1 MGDPAG
7 IGPEVVLK
15 AVAEE
20 EIRKVCIPVII
31 GDAQL
36 LAHTA
41 RTLDLQCGYD
51 IVRKEEPFP
60 DNFSDPVIFHL
71 DNIGGFIEPGIES
84 GAAGKAAAGYIEA
97 AVELCAAGSV
107 DAIATAPINKRALF
121 LGGYSFPGHTE
132 FLAHLTG
139 AEEYAMAFVAANLRI
154 VLLSTHVPLS
164 EAIRMVERD
173 LIVKIVNLTHRELQR
188 WGIERPRLAVAA
200 LNPHG
205 AEGGLFGVEEASEIV
220 PAIEACR
227 GVDDINVRGPF
238 SADTVFLRASRG
250 EFDAVIACYHDQAMI
265 PVKCLSFGEAVNV
278 TLGLP
283 FIRTSVDHGTAFEIA
298 GTGAA
303 STYSPGPRHRAHPH
317 LPCRFPLRDA
327 LRFHS
332 LQPIQYISFRLAHC
346 DSFHPLALRLS
357 SGTFYFAQL
366 GISHFAAGQGGVSRR
381 RVKAADST
389 VTACDIIPPAIKA
402 FGKRLQEN

>member
-20 EIRKVCIPVII
+20 EIQRTCIPVII

-41 RTLDLQCGYD
+41 RKLDLQSGYD
-51 IVRKEEPFP
+51 IVRQDEVLP
-60 DNFSDPVIFHL
+60 DELSEPVIFHL
-71 DNIGGFIEPGIES
+71 DNINGVIEPGIES
-84 GAAGKAAAGYIEA
+84 GAAGKAAGGYIEA

-107 DAIATAPINKRALF
+107 DAIATAPINKRSLF

-139 AEEYAMAFVAANLRI
+139 SEEYAMAFVAANLRI
-154 VLLSTHVPLS
+154 VLISTHVPLAD
-164 EAIRMVERD
+164 AIRLVKRD
-173 LIVKIVNLTHRELQR
+173 RIVKTIHLTDRELKR

-205 AEGGLFGVEEASEIV
+205 AEGGLFGMEETAEIG
-220 PAIEACR
+220 PAIADCH
-227 GVDDINVRGPF
+227 GVDEIDVQGPF

-250 EFDAVIACYHDQAMI
+250 EFDAVVACYHDQAMI

-283 FIRTSVDHGTAFEIA
+283 FIRTSVDHGTAFDIA
-298 GTGAA
+298 GKGIAE
-303 STYSPGPRHRAHPH
+303 
-317 LPCRFPLRDA
+317 
-327 LRFHS
+327 HS
-332 LQPIQYISFRLAHC
+332 SMMA
-346 DSFHPLALRLS
+346 
-357 SGTFYFAQL
+357 
-366 GISHFAAGQGGVSRR
+366 
-381 RVKAADST
+381 
-389 VTACDIIPPAIKA
+389 AIKLA
-402 FGKRLQEN
+402 AELSTRAGESSRAVEV

>member
-1 MGDPAG
+1 MRQLANSSSHSGQGPQRLLPRIGITMGDPAG

-15 AVAEE
+15 AVAEAE
-20 EIRKVCIPVII
+20 VRRVCVPVII

-41 RTLDLQCGYD
+41 RTLDLQSGYD
-51 IVRKEEPFP
+51 IIRKEEKIP
-60 DNFSDPVIFHL
+60 DDISEPVIFHL

-84 GAAGKAAAGYIEA
+84 GTAGKAAAGYIEA
-97 AVELCAAGSV
+97 AVQLCAAGSI

-173 LIVKIVNLTHRELQR
+173 RIIKIVKLAHRELQR

-205 AEGGLFGVEEASEIV
+205 AEGGLFGVEEAAEIV

-227 GVDDINVRGPF
+227 GPEDINVQGPY

-250 EFDAVIACYHDQAMI
+250 EFDGVIACYHDQAMI

-283 FIRTSVDHGTAFEIA
+283 FIRTSVDHGTAFDIA
-298 GTGAA
+298 GKGLAEHSSMVAA
-303 STYSPGPRHRAHPH
+303 IK
-317 LPCRFPLRDA
+317 L
-327 LRFHS
+327 
-332 LQPIQYISFRLAHC
+332 
-346 DSFHPLALRLS
+346 
-357 SGTFYFAQL
+357 
-366 GISHFAAGQGGVSRR
+366 
-381 RVKAADST
+381 AADLST
-389 VTACDIIPPAIKA
+389 QAGESCRAV
-402 FGKRLQEN
+402 EV

>member
-1 MGDPAG
+1 MRQSDHNSVNPGPRPRRVLPRIGITMGDPAG

-15 AVAEE
+15 AVAES
-20 EIRKVCIPVII
+20 EIQKACVPVII
-31 GDAQL
+31 GDAQM

-51 IVRKEEPFP
+51 IIRKEESFP
-60 DNFSDPVIFHL
+60 EHLSDPVIYHL
-71 DNIGGFIEPGIES
+71 DNITGLIEPGVES

-97 AVELCAAGSV
+97 AVELCAAGSI
-107 DAIATAPINKRALF
+107 DAIATAPINKRAFF

-132 FLAHLTG
+132 FLAHLTRS
-139 AEEYAMAFVAANLRI
+139 EEYAMAFVAANLRI

-164 EAIRMVERD
+164 EAIRLVERD
-173 LIVKIVNLTHRELQR
+173 RLVKVINLTCRELKR
-188 WGIERPRLAVAA
+188 WGLERPRIAVAA

-220 PAIEACR
+220 PAIEASR
-227 GVDDINVRGPF
+227 QLDDINVHGPY

-283 FIRTSVDHGTAFEIA
+283 FIRTSVDHGTAFDIA
-298 GTGAA
+298 GKGLAE
-303 STYSPGPRHRAHPH
+303 
-317 LPCRFPLRDA
+317 
-327 LRFHS
+327 HS
-332 LQPIQYISFRLAHC
+332 SMVA
-346 DSFHPLALRLS
+346 
-357 SGTFYFAQL
+357 
-366 GISHFAAGQGGVSRR
+366 
-381 RVKAADST
+381 
-389 VTACDIIPPAIKA
+389 AIKLA
-402 FGKRLQEN
+402 AELSTQAGESCRPVEI

>member
-1 MGDPAG
+1 MRQLANSSSHSGQGPQRLLPRIGITMGDPAG

-15 AVAEE
+15 AVAEAE
-20 EIRKVCIPVII
+20 VRRVCVPVII

-41 RTLDLQCGYD
+41 RTLDLQSGYD
-51 IVRKEEPFP
+51 IIRKEEKIP
-60 DNFSDPVIFHL
+60 DDISEPVIFHL

-84 GAAGKAAAGYIEA
+84 GTAGKAAAGYIEA
-97 AVELCAAGSV
+97 AVQLCAAGSI

-121 LGGYSFPGHTE
+121 LGGYGFPGHTE

-173 LIVKIVNLTHRELQR
+173 RIIKIVKLAHREFQR

-227 GVDDINVRGPF
+227 GPEDINVQGPY

-250 EFDAVIACYHDQAMI
+250 EFDGVIACYHDQAMI

-283 FIRTSVDHGTAFEIA
+283 FIRTSVDHGTAFDIA
-298 GTGAA
+298 GKGLAEHSSMVAA
-303 STYSPGPRHRAHPH
+303 IK
-317 LPCRFPLRDA
+317 L
-327 LRFHS
+327 
-332 LQPIQYISFRLAHC
+332 
-346 DSFHPLALRLS
+346 
-357 SGTFYFAQL
+357 
-366 GISHFAAGQGGVSRR
+366 
-381 RVKAADST
+381 AADLST
-389 VTACDIIPPAIKA
+389 QAGESCRAV
-402 FGKRLQEN
+402 EV

>member
-1 MGDPAG
+1 VLPRIGITMGAPAG
-7 IGPEVVLK
+7 IGTEVALK

-20 EIRKVCIPVII
+20 EIRKVCVPVII

-41 RTLDLQCGYD
+41 RTLDLQSGYD

-60 DNFSDPVIFHL
+60 EELTEPVIFHL
-71 DNIGGFIEPGIES
+71 DNISGSIEPGIES

-97 AVELCAAGSV
+97 AVELCAAGNI

-164 EAIRMVERD
+164 QAIRMVERD
-173 LIVKIVNLTHRELQR
+173 RLVGIINLANRELQR

-205 AEGGLFGVEEASEIV
+205 AEGGLFGMEEASEIA

-227 GVDDINVRGPF
+227 GLDDINVRGPF

-283 FIRTSVDHGTAFEIA
+283 FIRTSVDHGTAFDIA
-298 GTGAA
+298 GKGLAEHSSMVAA
-303 STYSPGPRHRAHPH
+303 IK
-317 LPCRFPLRDA
+317 L
-327 LRFHS
+327 
-332 LQPIQYISFRLAHC
+332 
-346 DSFHPLALRLS
+346 
-357 SGTFYFAQL
+357 
-366 GISHFAAGQGGVSRR
+366 
-381 RVKAADST
+381 AADLST
-389 VTACDIIPPAIKA
+389 QAGESCRAV
-402 FGKRLQEN
+402 EV

>member
-20 EIRKVCIPVII
+20 EIRRVCVPVII

-41 RTLDLQCGYD
+41 RTLDLQSGYD
-51 IVRKEEPFP
+51 IIRTDESFP
-60 DNFSDPVIFHL
+60 DQISDPVIFHL
-71 DNIGGFIEPGIES
+71 DNISGFIEPGIES

-97 AVELCAAGSV
+97 AVELCAAGNI

-132 FLAHLTG
+132 FLAQLTG
-139 AEEYAMAFVAANLRI
+139 TEEYAMAFVAANLRI

-164 EAIRMVERD
+164 EAIRLVERD
-173 LIVKIVNLTHRELQR
+173 RIVGVVNLADRELHR
-188 WGIERPRLAVAA
+188 WGIERPRLAMAA

-205 AEGGLFGVEEASEIV
+205 AEGGLFGVEEASEIA
-220 PAIEACR
+220 PAIELCR
-227 GVDDINVRGPF
+227 RHDDIDVQGPF
-238 SADTVFLRASRG
+238 SADTIFLRASRG

-265 PVKCLSFGEAVNV
+265 PIKCLSFGEAVNV

-283 FIRTSVDHGTAFEIA
+283 FIRTSVDHGTAFDIA
-298 GTGAA
+298 GKGLAE
-303 STYSPGPRHRAHPH
+303 
-317 LPCRFPLRDA
+317 
-327 LRFHS
+327 HS
-332 LQPIQYISFRLAHC
+332 SMVA
-346 DSFHPLALRLS
+346 
-357 SGTFYFAQL
+357 
-366 GISHFAAGQGGVSRR
+366 
-381 RVKAADST
+381 
-389 VTACDIIPPAIKA
+389 AIKLA
-402 FGKRLQEN
+402 AELATQAGETCRPVET

>member
-15 AVAEE
+15 AVAEGD
-20 EIRKVCIPVII
+20 IRRVCVPVII

-51 IVRKEEPFP
+51 IVRMGEPIP
-60 DNFSDPVIFHL
+60 DDLSEPLIFHL
-71 DNIGGFIEPGIES
+71 DNINGVIEPGIES
-84 GAAGKAAAGYIEA
+84 AAAGKAAGGYIEA

-107 DAIATAPINKRALF
+107 DAIATAPINKRSLF

-139 AEEYAMAFVAANLRI
+139 TEEYAMAFVAANLRI
-154 VLLSTHVPLS
+154 VLISTHVPLA
-164 EAIRMVERD
+164 EAITLVERD
-173 LIVKIVNLTHRELQR
+173 RIIRTVNLTHRELQR
-188 WGIERPRLAVAA
+188 WGIEQPRLAVAA

-205 AEGGLFGVEEASEIV
+205 AEGGLFGMEEASEIA

-227 GVDDINVRGPF
+227 IEDIDVQGPF
-238 SADTVFLRASRG
+238 SADTIFLRASRG

-283 FIRTSVDHGTAFEIA
+283 FIRTSVDHGTAFDIA
-298 GTGAA
+298 GKGIAE
-303 STYSPGPRHRAHPH
+303 
-317 LPCRFPLRDA
+317 
-327 LRFHS
+327 HS
-332 LQPIQYISFRLAHC
+332 SMIA
-346 DSFHPLALRLS
+346 
-357 SGTFYFAQL
+357 
-366 GISHFAAGQGGVSRR
+366 
-381 RVKAADST
+381 
-389 VTACDIIPPAIKA
+389 AIKLA
-402 FGKRLQEN
+402 AELSNDADESSRAVEV

>member
-20 EIRKVCIPVII
+20 EVRSVCIPVII

-41 RTLDLQCGYD
+41 RTLDLQSGYD
-51 IVRKEEPFP
+51 IVRADEPFP
-60 DNFSDPVIFHL
+60 EHSEPVIYHL
-71 DNIGGFIEPGIES
+71 GNITGFIEPGIES
-84 GAAGKAAAGYIEA
+84 GAAGKAAGGYIEA
-97 AVELCAAGSV
+97 AVELCAAGSI

-132 FLAHLTG
+132 FFAHLTG
-139 AEEYAMAFVAANLRI
+139 AEEYAMAFVAGNLRI

-164 EAIRMVERD
+164 EAIRLVERD
-173 LIVKIVNLTHRELQR
+173 RVIDVINLTNRELQR
-188 WGIERPRLAVAA
+188 WGIERPRIAVAA

-205 AEGGLFGVEEASEIV
+205 AEGGLFGVEEASEIM
-220 PAIEACR
+220 PAIDVAR
-227 GVDDINVRGPF
+227 RDDINVQGPF

-250 EFDAVIACYHDQAMI
+250 EFDAVVACYHDQAMI

-283 FIRTSVDHGTAFEIA
+283 FIRTSVDHGTAFDIA
-298 GTGAA
+298 GKGLAE
-303 STYSPGPRHRAHPH
+303 
-317 LPCRFPLRDA
+317 
-327 LRFHS
+327 HS
-332 LQPIQYISFRLAHC
+332 SMVA
-346 DSFHPLALRLS
+346 
-357 SGTFYFAQL
+357 
-366 GISHFAAGQGGVSRR
+366 
-381 RVKAADST
+381 
-389 VTACDIIPPAIKA
+389 AIKLA
-402 FGKRLQEN
+402 AELSTRAGESCRPMEV

>member
-1 MGDPAG
+1 LPRIGITMGDPAG

-20 EIRKVCIPVII
+20 EIRRICVPVII

-41 RTLDLQCGYD
+41 RTLDLQSGYD
-51 IVRKEEPFP
+51 IVRKDEEFP
-60 DNFSDPVIFHL
+60 EHFAEPIIYHL
-71 DNIGGFIEPGIES
+71 DNITGSIEPGIES
-84 GAAGKAAAGYIEA
+84 GAAGKAAAEYIEA
-97 AVELCAAGSV
+97 AVELCAAGNV

-139 AEEYAMAFVAANLRI
+139 AEECAMAFVAANLRI
-154 VLLSTHVPLS
+154 VLLSTHVPLA

-173 LIVKIVNLTHRELQR
+173 RLVKIVNLTNRELQR
-188 WGIERPRLAVAA
+188 WGIERPRLAIAA

-205 AEGGLFGVEEASEIV
+205 AEGGLFGVEEASEIM
-220 PAIEACR
+220 PAIEASR
-227 GVDDINVRGPF
+227 RLEDINVQGPY

-283 FIRTSVDHGTAFEIA
+283 FIRTSVDHGTAFDIA
-298 GTGAA
+298 GKGLAE
-303 STYSPGPRHRAHPH
+303 
-317 LPCRFPLRDA
+317 
-327 LRFHS
+327 HS
-332 LQPIQYISFRLAHC
+332 SMVA
-346 DSFHPLALRLS
+346 
-357 SGTFYFAQL
+357 
-366 GISHFAAGQGGVSRR
+366 
-381 RVKAADST
+381 
-389 VTACDIIPPAIKA
+389 AIKLA
-402 FGKRLQEN
+402 AELSMKSGESCRAVEI

>member
-1 MGDPAG
+1 MRQFANNSSNINPRQRKSVPRIAITMGDPAG

-20 EIRKVCIPVII
+20 EIRRACVPVII

-51 IVRKEEPFP
+51 IVRQGEPLP
-60 DNFSDPVIFHL
+60 EHLSEPTIFHL
-71 DNIGGFIEPGIES
+71 DNINGFIEPGIES
-84 GAAGKAAAGYIEA
+84 GSAGKAAGGYIEA

-107 DAIATAPINKRALF
+107 DAIATAPINKRSLF

-139 AEEYAMAFVAANLRI
+139 TEEYAMAFVAANLRI
-154 VLLSTHVPLS
+154 VLISTHVPLA

-173 LIVKIVNLTHRELQR
+173 RMMRTILLTNRELKR
-188 WGIERPRLAVAA
+188 WGIENPRLAVAA

-205 AEGGLFGVEEASEIV
+205 AEGGLFGVEEASEIM
-220 PAIEACR
+220 PAIQACR
-227 GVDDINVRGPF
+227 EKDDIDVQGPF

-250 EFDAVIACYHDQAMI
+250 EFDAVVACYHDQAMI

-283 FIRTSVDHGTAFEIA
+283 FIRTSVDHGTAFDIA
-298 GTGAA
+298 GKGIAE
-303 STYSPGPRHRAHPH
+303 
-317 LPCRFPLRDA
+317 
-327 LRFHS
+327 HS
-332 LQPIQYISFRLAHC
+332 SMVA
-346 DSFHPLALRLS
+346 
-357 SGTFYFAQL
+357 
-366 GISHFAAGQGGVSRR
+366 
-381 RVKAADST
+381 
-389 VTACDIIPPAIKA
+389 AIKLA
-402 FGKRLQEN
+402 AELSARGDESNHAVEV

>member
-1 MGDPAG
+1 MRQFANNSSSSGPRLGRSLPRVAITMGDPAG

-15 AVAEE
+15 AVAEGD
-20 EIRKVCIPVII
+20 IRRVCVPVII

-51 IVRKEEPFP
+51 IVRMGEPIP
-60 DNFSDPVIFHL
+60 DDLSEPLIFHL
-71 DNIGGFIEPGIES
+71 DNINGVIEPGIES
-84 GAAGKAAAGYIEA
+84 AAAGKAAGGYIEA

-107 DAIATAPINKRALF
+107 DAIATAPINKRSLF

-139 AEEYAMAFVAANLRI
+139 TEEYAMAFVAANLRI
-154 VLLSTHVPLS
+154 VLISTHVPLA
-164 EAIRMVERD
+164 EAITLVERD
-173 LIVKIVNLTHRELQR
+173 RIIRTVNLTHRELQR
-188 WGIERPRLAVAA
+188 WGIEQPRLAVAA

-205 AEGGLFGVEEASEIV
+205 AEGGLFGMEEASEIA

-227 GVDDINVRGPF
+227 IEDIDVQGPF
-238 SADTVFLRASRG
+238 SADTIFLRASRG

-283 FIRTSVDHGTAFEIA
+283 FIRTSVDHGTAFDIA
-298 GTGAA
+298 GKGIAE
-303 STYSPGPRHRAHPH
+303 
-317 LPCRFPLRDA
+317 
-327 LRFHS
+327 HS
-332 LQPIQYISFRLAHC
+332 SMIA
-346 DSFHPLALRLS
+346 
-357 SGTFYFAQL
+357 
-366 GISHFAAGQGGVSRR
+366 
-381 RVKAADST
+381 
-389 VTACDIIPPAIKA
+389 AIKLA
-402 FGKRLQEN
+402 AELSNDADESSRAVEV

>member
-15 AVAEE
+15 AVAEDE
-20 EIRKVCIPVII
+20 VRKICVPVVI
-31 GDAQL
+31 GDAQM

-51 IVRKEEPFP
+51 IIRREEPFP
-60 DNFSDPVIFHL
+60 EELTDPVIYHL

-97 AVELCAAGSV
+97 AVELCAAGNI

-121 LGGYSFPGHTE
+121 LAGYSFPGHTE

-164 EAIRMVERD
+164 QAIRMVEKDRLVD
-173 LIVKIVNLTHRELQR
+173 VINLTNRELQR

-205 AEGGLFGVEEASEIV
+205 AEGGLFGMEEASEIV
-220 PAIEACR
+220 PAIEASR
-227 GVDDINVRGPF
+227 GIDEINVQGPF

-283 FIRTSVDHGTAFEIA
+283 FIRTSVDHGTAFDIA
-298 GTGAA
+298 GKGLAE
-303 STYSPGPRHRAHPH
+303 
-317 LPCRFPLRDA
+317 
-327 LRFHS
+327 HS
-332 LQPIQYISFRLAHC
+332 SMVA
-346 DSFHPLALRLS
+346 
-357 SGTFYFAQL
+357 
-366 GISHFAAGQGGVSRR
+366 
-381 RVKAADST
+381 
-389 VTACDIIPPAIKA
+389 AIKLA
-402 FGKRLQEN
+402 AELSMKSGESCRPVEF